1 MNEYLKN
8 LVQLIFAP
16 ARGWEDMAIE
26 EREKFL
32 DYRNR
37 HLGETGGKHGASFH
51 DEEDAW
57 SERHASHLFRSCFL
71 PAIGVC
77 ACSSFIKMF
86 YEGGPGFLG
95 ALQMAIITFVSLF
108 LSTQF
113 ARYVF
118 QTYMPRLLSE
128 ATVEKRGRWMSMI
141 MYCVT
146 FLGIITLVSNV
157 VKVRIALIEFLP
169 LYVVFIL
176 WKGWRYAGVEERNI
190 GLFMIMATASV
201 LGSAYLVSFLLNAL
215 V

>member
-1 MNEYLKN
+1 MNEFLKN
-8 LVQLIFAP
+8 LVQLVFAP
-16 ARGWEDMAIE
+16 SRGWEDMAAD
-26 EREKFL
+26 ERERFL
-32 DYRNR
+32 RYRDR
-37 HLGETGGKHGASFH
+37 QLGETGGLRGASFH
-51 DEEDAW
+51 AEEESW
-57 SERHASHLFRSCFL
+57 GEHHALHLFRTCFL
-71 PAIGVC
+71 PVIGVC
-77 ACSSFIKMF
+77 SCSAFVKMF
-86 YEGGPGFLG
+86 YEGGPDFLG

-118 QTYMPRLLSE
+118 QTYMPRFMEPESV
-128 ATVEKRGRWMSMI
+128 ARKGRWMSMI

-146 FLGIITLVSNV
+146 FLGLITLVSNV

-190 GLFMIMATASV
+190 GLFMIMATASI

>member
-1 MNEYLKN
+1 
-8 LVQLIFAP
+8 
-16 ARGWEDMAIE
+16 
-26 EREKFL
+26 
-32 DYRNR
+32 
-37 HLGETGGKHGASFH
+37 
-51 DEEDAW
+51 
-57 SERHASHLFRSCFL
+57 
-71 PAIGVC
+71 
-77 ACSSFIKMF
+77 MF

-190 GLFMIMATASV
+190 GLFMIMATASI